1 MALLFPC
8 FKCLYYPGA
17 HNYLQELIMS
27 LPGFKLAVMLAYLEV
42 LGVTICSYIE
52 LQLSGETIRKAPLS
66 AYATLCFMLMLT
78 SAASNISLNYINYPT
93 KVVFRSCKIIPT
105 LAISSVM
112 NKKKVCGNTTIVSF
126 FFLRLS
132 VSLLMLFFLNRFTGL
147 NTSSERSLVWA

>member
-112 NKKKVCGNTTIVSF
+112 NKKKVFRYTTI
-126 FFLRLS
+126 FL
-132 VSLLMLFFLNRFTGL
+132 F
-147 NTSSERSLVWA
+147 